1 MILFNLAVLTIFGQ
15 APAASDPPVSGSVV
29 RLRTVRQL
37 ATGQTVRSIDIDLL
51 WKSHIEPVL
60 VSSQPGRFSLQAV
73 GREPVTVAAGASLG
87 TTDSPLRHG
96 WTVAVPPGWSL
107 PDKPWACRVEG
118 ESIVARGKTTFTVG
132 RLGDLLERARTGPV
146 EVAREGA
153 FRCLVQKIDKRA
165 QRISVRLRVEI
176 DAGGV
181 ALESYQSW
189 AVLNSFE
196 VLANNRI
203 RSPLGFAVESQGAS
217 FVEVTYH
224 LPGSL
229 PLDALMSYRSIT
241 GLRAAPIR
249 LDFKDI
255 PPW

>member
-1 MILFNLAVLTIFGQ
+1 MILFNLLVLAMLGQ
-15 APAASDPPVSGSVV
+15 APAASDPPVNGSVA
-29 RLRTVRQL
+29 RLRTVREL
-37 ATGQTVRSIDIDLL
+37 TTGQTVRSIDIDLL
-51 WKSHIEPVL
+51 WKTPLEPVL
-60 VSSQPGRFSLQAV
+60 VSSQPVRFSLQAV
-73 GREPVTVAAGASLG
+73 GREPMVVASGSSLG

-96 WTVAVPPGWSL
+96 WTLAVPSGWNL

-118 ESIVARGKTTFTVG
+118 ESIVARGKTTVTVG
-132 RLGDLLERARTGPV
+132 RLGDVLDRVQQGPV
-146 EVAREGA
+146 EVARDGA

-165 QRISVRLRVEI
+165 QRVSVRLRVEI

-189 AVLNSFE
+189 VVLNRFE
-196 VLANNRI
+196 VLASNRM

-224 LPGSL
+224 LPGAL
-229 PLDALMSYRSIT
+229 PLDALMTYRSIT
-241 GLRAAPIR
+241 GLKAAPIR